1 MPCPGKIETLN
12 LPAGPGVRLDTHIYP
27 GYEIPTFYDSLL
39 AKVITYANSRNDAIR
54 IMQRAL
60 HEFNIAPI
68 KTTIPFHLR
77 LLENPLFLKGEISTH
92 FVQEMLKEEQVDL
105 SANE

>member
-1 MPCPGKIETLN
+1 
-12 LPAGPGVRLDTHIYP
+12 
-27 GYEIPTFYDSLL
+27 
-39 AKVITYANSRNDAIR
+39 
-54 IMQRAL
+54 MQRAL